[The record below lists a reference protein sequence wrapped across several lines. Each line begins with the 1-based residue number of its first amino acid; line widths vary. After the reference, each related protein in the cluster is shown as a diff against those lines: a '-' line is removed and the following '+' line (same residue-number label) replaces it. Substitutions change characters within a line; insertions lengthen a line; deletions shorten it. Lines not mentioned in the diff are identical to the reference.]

1 MLQSAVLAAYH
12 NYHPSLP
19 LLRMPSLTLGIKT
32 ASQHH
37 PRNMIKEATGK
48 HQAFCDNW
56 PCFRQSSPAS
66 HHWCKRIIITHWKQN
81 ERSTLQEK
89 SWFWVCFYILLVREK
104 SAFLDWT
111 HSEKASSFK
120 FKDKSSYAKGAM
132 FPSILNTPSVAIS
145 RWRHPWLFFSW
156 VSRST
161 QTFRCMCYNLIT
173 GCALSDLQHL
183 YTPSC
188 SLRSSSDIRMLK
200 LQRLNHKTQGFL
212 HTYTTILLHHSLVI
226 YTPSHSLHSSSDTH
240 THTLKLQTTKLM
252 AFTFSHFHPHVW
264 NRLIN

>member
-1 MLQSAVLAAYH
+1 
-12 NYHPSLP
+12 
-19 LLRMPSLTLGIKT
+19 
-32 ASQHH
+32 
-37 PRNMIKEATGK
+37 
-48 HQAFCDNW
+48 
-56 PCFRQSSPAS
+56 
-66 HHWCKRIIITHWKQN
+66 
-81 ERSTLQEK
+81 
-89 SWFWVCFYILLVREK
+89 
-104 SAFLDWT
+104 
-111 HSEKASSFK
+111 
-120 FKDKSSYAKGAM
+120 M

-173 GCALSDLQHL
+173 GCAPSDLQHL

-212 HTYTTILLHHSLVI
+212 HTYTNILLHHSLVI

-240 THTLKLQTTKLM
+240 TLKLQTTKLM
-252 AFTFSHFHPHVW
+252 AFTFSHFCPHVW
-264 NRLIN
+264 NRLINYCFILHLFTARWR